1 LHYAKKSY
9 VVVPVKQSPGLR
21 AKPDLIAVPV
31 DPSTM
36 RPLYSKAIAIE
47 VESCNEVEVHPDQVA
62 HNWVK
67 ESVKDFAEVHTWTW
81 DRCFNKLQEVYSRF
95 SADRSRVRIFAAK
108 WPEHVKKGE
117 EIEKSGEEE
126 EAKEVQKAAERQ
138 VGHARPV
145 PQGVVRRFRA
155 SDGFEYIAVFGD
167 EGEAA
172 KFDKRCAGQRS
183 VVRVEGRAIRCVDK
197 SSKASFVIEPLS
209 LSRAS

>member
-1 LHYAKKSY
+1 
-9 VVVPVKQSPGLR
+9 V
-21 AKPDLIAVPV
+21 
-31 DPSTM
+31 
-36 RPLYSKAIAIE
+36 AIE
-47 VESCNEVEVHPDQVA
+47 IESCNEVEVHPDQVA

-67 ESVKDFAEVHTWTW
+67 ESVKDFAEIHTWTW
-81 DRCFNKLQEVYSRF
+81 DKCFNKLQEVYSRF
-95 SADRSRVRIFAAK
+95 SADRSRVRIFVAK

-138 VGHARPV
+138 VEHARPV
-145 PQGVVRRFRA
+145 LQGVVRRFRA

-167 EGEAA
+167 ESEAA
-172 KFDKRCAGQRS
+172 KFDKRCAGQRF